1 MHAIGFVFTNLYI
14 CYINKMLPAS
24 VSSDRADKT
33 WMPKTDQNRYKT
45 MNKLLMTGLTIMTT
59 LIANAQ
65 SIEEQ
70 ATKAG
75 NEAFANAMIRNVL
88 IIVGVAV
95 VYFLFKLLSKKTD
108 KND

>member
-1 MHAIGFVFTNLYI
+1 MKKFFL
-14 CYINKMLPAS
+14 
-24 VSSDRADKT
+24 
-33 WMPKTDQNRYKT
+33 
-45 MNKLLMTGLTIMTT
+45 TGLTVMIN

-75 NEAFANAMIRNVL
+75 KDAFANAMIRNIL

-95 VYFLFKLLSKKTD
+95 VYFLFQSSSKKTD
-108 KND
+108 KKD